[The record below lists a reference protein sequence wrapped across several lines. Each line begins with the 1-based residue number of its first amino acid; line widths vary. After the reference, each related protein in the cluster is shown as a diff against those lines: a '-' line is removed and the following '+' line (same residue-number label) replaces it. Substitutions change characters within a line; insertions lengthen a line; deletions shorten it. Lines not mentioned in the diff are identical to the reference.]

1 MEIIV
6 EIGTPEQQALVRQEI
21 QSFLDVASQLKLP
34 RPIIKV
40 VIPGDFQESVRSLTS
55 NDRYNSTRA
64 VGDHSITV
72 MAKIIDTDEGVVITL
87 SPDLYTAWQD
97 SSTRAF
103 MFFHEVI
110 HVRNK
115 ELLPELEI
123 DGPVT
128 TEMQYLGNLRKLFD
142 EYVADRLAYKVV
154 SIMFNPPSPFW
165 ENFLSA
171 SAEGFR
177 DTYQAKSYY
186 DAILSEVEKFRYH
199 ADVDR
204 FLQQIKPSLD
214 NVAIL
219 TAHAFAFV
227 HQFPDKLNLVDSSGG
242 FFLAASTVALYEY
255 FKNKFDEKDYDL
267 SDGCEIIARYFE
279 LFGFRF
285 EDREHGLYCHVLD
298 I

>member
-1 MEIIV
+1 MAIIV

-21 QSFLDVASQLKLP
+21 QNFLNVACRLDLP
-34 RPIIKV
+34 RPIIEV
-40 VIPGDFQESVRSLTS
+40 VIPSDFQETVRSLTN
-55 NDRYNSTRA
+55 NDRYHSTRA
-64 VGDHSITV
+64 VGEHSITV
-72 MAKIIDTDEGVVITL
+72 MAKIIDTDEGVVIAL
-87 SPDLYTAWQD
+87 SPDLYTAWHD

-115 ELLPELEI
+115 GLLPELEI

-128 TEMQYLGNLRKLFD
+128 AEMQYLGNLRKLFD
-142 EYVADRLAYKVV
+142 EYVADRLAYEAVD
-154 SIMFNPPSPFW
+154 IMFNPPSQFW
-165 ENFLSA
+165 SDFMSA

-186 DAILSEVEKFRYH
+186 EAILTEVRKFRYH
-199 ADVDR
+199 ADVDK
-204 FLQQIKPSLD
+204 FLQQIKPSWD

-219 TAHAFAFV
+219 TAHAFAFA
-227 HQFPDKLNLVDSSGG
+227 HQFPEKLNLVDAPGG
-242 FFLAASTVALYEY
+242 FFLTPSTVALYEY

-285 EDREHGLYCHVLD
+285 EDREYGLYCHVLD